1 MFSLFKR
8 KKNKNELESTNKR
21 FELFHNAVNNSQ
33 AIIEFTPA
41 GTIVDANQNFLKTVG
56 YTLEEIKGK
65 HHSIFVDQV
74 FRETPEYQEF
84 WANLRAGKFHS
95 DQYRRIAKD
104 GRNVWIQASYND
116 IKDENGKVVGI
127 VKFATDITK
136 SVEASRKSQAI
147 IEFTPNGII
156 LDANENFLSVMG
168 YSLEEIKGKHH
179 SIFVD
184 PEYKNSQAYQDF
196 WKSLRNGESLT
207 AEYKRFGKG
216 GREVWIY
223 AIYAP
228 YVDNNGKVTRVVK
241 TASDITGQV
250 KQRQEN
256 EEGIKECQEVL
267 NLLAHG
273 NLTKLVDGDY
283 MGPFKHIKNSINNTI
298 IQFRKIVSD
307 LILSVGS
314 IGSCVEEIAEGS
326 NDLSSRTEQQASK
339 LEETA
344 ASMEEISS
352 TIKQNSENAQ
362 RVTAIAT
369 QSCNQASKGGEIA
382 INAVQAMGEIEISAN
397 KISQIIN
404 VMDEIAFQTNLLA
417 LNAAVEA
424 ARAGEAGKGFAVVAE
439 EVRSLAQRSST
450 ASKEIKNLI
459 LESNQQVSLGVDLVK
474 RMGESLGLIVGSA
487 KEVANYIQEIAFAS
501 NEQSVGIEQVNQA
514 VAQMDQMTQQNAA
527 LVQENSVSVSSLSE
541 QAVSLK
547 ELISLFK
554 IQDNGRG
561 PNKTY
566 DTHQRNST
574 TSVESLH

>member
-8 KKNKNELESTNKR
+8 KKNKNEFESTNKR
-21 FELFHNAVNNSQ
+21 FELFYNAVNNSQ

-41 GTIVDANQNFLKTVG
+41 GIIVDANQNFLKTVG

-65 HHSIFVDQV
+65 HHSIFVDPV

-104 GRNVWIQASYND
+104 GRHVWIQASYND
-116 IKDENGKVVGI
+116 IRDENGKVVGI

-156 LDANENFLSVMG
+156 LDANENFLGVMG

-184 PEYKNSQAYQDF
+184 PEYKNSQAYQEL

-241 TASDITGQV
+241 TASDITEQV

-283 MGPFKHIKNSINNTI
+283 MGPFKLIKNSINNTI

-344 ASMEEISS
+344 TSMEEISS
-352 TIKQNSENAQ
+352 TIKQNSENAH

-369 QSCNQASKGGEIA
+369 QSCHQASEGGEIA
-382 INAVQAMGEIEISAN
+382 INAVQAMAEIEISAN

-459 LESNQQVSLGVDLVK
+459 LESSQQVSLGVDLVK

-527 LVQENSVSVSSLSE
+527 LVQENSASVSSLSE

-561 PNKTY
+561 SNKTY

-574 TSVESLH
+574 RSVESLH